1 MLTNQP
7 RVPRTVA
14 SGRSRSFI
22 ALITRVVAQWLSG
35 VMARS
40 ALYCSEG
47 ASCHCSS
54 FAHAVCEGILAPLS
68 SFSTSIPFPA
78 FSLVVLLGLSMSSSA
93 QAFSNSTE
101 KSSQLCGNLFYDV
114 KKYTCCDGNITEG
127 AFLSCCG
134 RTVYN
139 TLESSCCNN
148 ELTVGLSQTVS
159 YCCRSKAYNPLNQIC
174 CGGNISNKTSAHTA
188 CCHSESR
195 FLPNA
200 SQPATSVLHLLKDN
214 RIVDSQDSVHSNT
227 LYCGLQ
233 PYNPLE
239 DVCCSGNLVAKKSG
253 VTQCCGA
260 EPYELSEEGVICCD
274 GHLYRDQPAGSICT
288 GNVPYS
294 PHNYTICQKHV
305 HLPAGQQC
313 CGKKTFDPHEEI
325 CCNGRSYKGS
335 EKYMAC
341 CGSHT
346 YNVSAGKHI
355 CCSGHLHKLTH
366 LQNYEE
372 AGCCGPLL
380 LSSKEQQCCHS
391 AENTLVYKI
400 QPGHSC
406 CGHWYY
412 NMSLW
417 SCCAGHLIP
426 KPTHGSQAKME
437 ESKLIRPLL
446 DYSKS
451 SICNK
456 PVLLGRVASVAVKHN
471 GRFVVLKEVLE
482 VNATDVTS
490 CRNSL
495 EVGPLDHCLFPA
507 LKLGR
512 TYLWTKNTL
521 NKYEP
526 LASVI
531 GLNTPIH
538 TILSL
543 CQSNRMCYST

>member
-1 MLTNQP
+1 
-7 RVPRTVA
+7 
-14 SGRSRSFI
+14 
-22 ALITRVVAQWLSG
+22 
-35 VMARS
+35 
-40 ALYCSEG
+40 
-47 ASCHCSS
+47 
-54 FAHAVCEGILAPLS
+54 
-68 SFSTSIPFPA
+68 
-78 FSLVVLLGLSMSSSA
+78 MSSSA
-93 QAFSNSTE
+93 QAFCNSTE

-114 KKYTCCDGNITEG
+114 KKYTCCDGNITQG

-148 ELTVGLSQTVS
+148 EVTVGLSQTVS

-188 CCHSESR
+188 CCHSELYDLKTHLCCRKTVFLKETDSHVCCGNTTFDKLMQCCCPDNLEVENRDSTCCKQNLERESR

-214 RIVDSQDSVHSNT
+214 GIVDSQDSVHSNT
-227 LYCGLQ
+227 LYCGLE

-239 DVCCSGNLVAKKSG
+239 DVCCSGKLVAKKSG

-260 EPYELSEEGVICCD
+260 EPYELSEEGVMCCD

-451 SICNK
+451 AICNK